1 MNEHAVS
8 FVQKDSWD
16 QLRWPP
22 PFQIVGKRGRC
33 ERLSFS
39 GFSAVD
45 NLGRGH
51 DIQDAFSE
59 SRAGRMTAVV
69 EGGLDEGGA
78 GVFRGNV
85 FNCLWGG
92 GAIVETEGAGVIVGF
107 FRVGELCQSG
117 YHELVEPRFIDF
129 AGGAIEG
136 PILVVEIREV
146 VVDICGLFHGE
157 LEKSFLSVMVD
168 HESEVPVRE
177 EFVGDFL
184 DLPLAKMFPGFLMGH
199 VEGDDVADPDIL
211 RQGFPGGEAL

>member
-1 MNEHAVS
+1 MA
-8 FVQKDSWD
+8 
-16 QLRWPP
+16 P

-45 NLGRGH
+45 DLGGGH

-69 EGGLDEGGA
+69 EGGLDEGDA

-85 FNCLWGG
+85 FDCLGGG

-107 FRVGELCQSG
+107 FRVGELYKSSC
-117 YHELVEPRFIDF
+117 HELVEPRFIDF

-136 PILVVEIREV
+136 PILVVEICEII
-146 VVDICGLFHGE
+146 VDICGLYHGE

-177 EFVGDFL
+177 EFVRDFL

-199 VEGDDVADPDIL
+199 VEGDDVADSDIL
-211 RQGFPGGEAL
+211 WQGFPGGEAL

>member
-1 MNEHAVS
+1 MSEHAAS
-8 FVQKDSWD
+8 FVQKGSWD

-45 NLGRGH
+45 DLGGGH

-69 EGGLDEGGA
+69 EGGLDEGDA

-85 FNCLWGG
+85 FDCLGGG

-107 FRVGELCQSG
+107 FRVGELYKSSC
-117 YHELVEPRFIDF
+117 HELVEPRFIDF

-136 PILVVEIREV
+136 PILVVKICEI
-146 VVDICGLFHGE
+146 VVDICGLYHGE

-177 EFVGDFL
+177 EFVRDFL

-199 VEGDDVADPDIL
+199 VEGDDVADSDIL
-211 RQGFPGGEAL
+211 WQGFPGGEAL